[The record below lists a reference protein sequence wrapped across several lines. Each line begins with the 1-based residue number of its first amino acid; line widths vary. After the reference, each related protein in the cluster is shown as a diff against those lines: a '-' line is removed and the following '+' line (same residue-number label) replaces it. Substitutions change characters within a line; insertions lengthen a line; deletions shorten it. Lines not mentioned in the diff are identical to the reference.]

1 MKERPIHARVKK
13 HYTREGRDGTVKSRS
28 GAPLVL
34 EDRTL
39 GDLENS
45 IMGIFAAVTA

>member
-1 MKERPIHARVKK
+1 MKERPIHARVL
-13 HYTREGRDGTVKSRS
+13 YTREGRGGTVKSRS